1 MKYKLHGFAIEIEI
15 FISLDGSAHNFE
27 PENKD
32 GWERNLLK
40 MLILI
45 NLGLTQIYKSWF
57 GF

>member
-32 GWERNLLK
+32 G
-40 MLILI
+40 
-45 NLGLTQIYKSWF
+45 
-57 GF
+57 